1 MSGGAVLAA
10 MLLLA
15 SAAADDMVAK
25 EAQLDEAM
33 ECRAYSQF
41 AVVAVPSPVGDKFAR
56 YWVAESERRGAKLGL
71 SKDTVYIRHLVVKI
85 DADKAKPIWK
95 KCLDLTPKKVFK

>member
-1 MSGGAVLAA
+1 

-15 SAAADDMVAK
+15 SAATDDMVAK

-33 ECRAYSQF
+33 ECRAYSQL
-41 AVVAVPSPVGDKFAR
+41 AAMVEPSPTGDKFAR
-56 YWVAESERRGAKLGL
+56 YWVTESERRGAKLGL
-71 SKDTVYIRHLVVKI
+71 SKDTVYIRHLVIKI
-85 DADKAKPIWK
+85 DAEKAKPIWQ